1 LGRNNRILEL
11 GLICTQKGQQINKL
25 DFSMFLV
32 FFLEKLFESLHF
44 YGLLS
49 KKLLFEYSVKKYSNN
64 E

>member
-1 LGRNNRILEL
+1 ML
-11 GLICTQKGQQINKL
+11 
-25 DFSMFLV
+25 LV

-49 KKLLFEYSVKKYSNN
+49 KNLLFEYSVKKNSNN

>member
-1 LGRNNRILEL
+1 
-11 GLICTQKGQQINKL
+11 
-25 DFSMFLV
+25 MFLV

-49 KKLLFEYSVKKYSNN
+49 KKLIFEYSVKKYSNN

>member
-1 LGRNNRILEL
+1 LGRNNRISEL

-32 FFLEKLFESLHF
+32 FFWKFYIF

-49 KKLLFEYSVKKYSNN
+49 KKLLFEYSVKK
-64 E
+64 